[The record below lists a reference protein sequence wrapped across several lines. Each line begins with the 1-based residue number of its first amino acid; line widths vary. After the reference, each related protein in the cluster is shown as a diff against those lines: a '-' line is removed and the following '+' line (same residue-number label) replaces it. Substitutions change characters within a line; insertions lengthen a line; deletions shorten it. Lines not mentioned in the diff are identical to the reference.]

1 MCYQKA
7 EYKGVSGTKGR
18 HRRIGEA
25 TMTEPLKL
33 TIPKIDFLKIV
44 SLLDDFGKLCEE
56 KGIKF
61 NKYTEAQLLEVLY
74 AYRNYRGGDKPP
86 F

>member
-1 MCYQKA
+1 MSK
-7 EYKGVSGTKGR
+7 E
-18 HRRIGEA
+18 
-25 TMTEPLKL
+25 LKL

-61 NKYTEAQLLEVLY
+61 NKYTEEQLLEILY